1 MGQKFSPCM
10 FWVFKKTKLEARG
23 IKACQGMGEVQ
34 PLIPNDP
41 KEEQLYCYL
50 KSKLSVF
57 AYRSRV
63 LLIYTQHQNKIFQT
77 MFAISKLESNTALN
91 LLSETT

>member
-1 MGQKFSPCM
+1 
-10 FWVFKKTKLEARG
+10 
-23 IKACQGMGEVQ
+23 MGEVQ